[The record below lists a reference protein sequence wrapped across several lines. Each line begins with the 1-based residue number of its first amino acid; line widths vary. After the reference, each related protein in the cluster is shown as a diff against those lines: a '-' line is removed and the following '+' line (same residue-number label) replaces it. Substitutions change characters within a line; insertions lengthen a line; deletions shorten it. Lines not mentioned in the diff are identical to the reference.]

1 MATDRRALRDRVLPA
16 ATRIETLRTRRVHP
30 EFKLTIEQ
38 ELMRIETRLR
48 RLTRSAGPI
57 EQAWQRVIPSEL
69 ASRTRIEVAG
79 TELRVRVEDSSTR
92 FALDRLLRAGAE
104 LDLIQSF
111 PIPIKRI
118 RLMNATNR
126 R

>member
-1 MATDRRALRDRVLPA
+1 MATDRRSLRDQALPA
-16 ATRIETLRTRRVHP
+16 AKRIETLRARRVKP

-38 ELMRIETRLR
+38 ELQKIEARLS
-48 RLTRSAGPI
+48 RLNTSAGPI
-57 EQAWQRVIPSEL
+57 QQAWHRIIPHEL
-69 ASRTRIEVAG
+69 ACRTSIEVAG

-111 PIPIKRI
+111 PIPIKKI
-118 RLMNATNR
+118 RLINAGR